1 MNDKLGLKKVEQRV
15 FQTTFQDGLWDI
27 YLGLLLIIFGLSPLL
42 EYLGFGFSENW
53 ILILSA
59 PVVIA
64 FWATKKFIS
73 TPRIGSVKFA
83 SSRKAK
89 LRNVRI
95 IIAFWLIIG
104 IIFFVLTVTKKL
116 TSSGINGFNAPLIA
130 WVVLFLFG
138 FSLGAYYL
146 NFNRLYLYGIF
157 YAIPYPFLMQKHS
170 LLLRNIGY
178 ITFFTFGGIM
188 VLIGSIL
195 FIRFFRNYSLLKE
208 EQILKREKSD
218 D

>member
-1 MNDKLGLKKVEQRV
+1 MNDKLGLKEVEQRV
-15 FQTTFQDGLWDI
+15 FQITFQDGLWDI

-53 ILILSA
+53 ILIFSA

-83 SSRKAK
+83 PSRKAK

-95 IIAFWLIIG
+95 IIAFWLIVG

-116 TSSGINGFNAPLIA
+116 SSSGINGFNAPLIA

-157 YAIPYPFLMQKHS
+157 YAIPYPFLMQKHN

-208 EQILKREKSD
+208 EQILKRKIR
-218 D
+218 

>member
-1 MNDKLGLKKVEQRV
+1 MEQKV

-59 PVVIA
+59 PVVIT
-64 FWATKKFIS
+64 FWAAKKFIS

-83 SSRKAK
+83 PSRKAK
-89 LRNVRI
+89 LKNVQI
-95 IIAFWLIIG
+95 IIASWLIVG
-104 IIFFVLTVTKKL
+104 IIFFILTVTNKF
-116 TSSGINGFNAPLIA
+116 SFSGINGFNAPLIA
-130 WVVLFLFG
+130 WVVLCLFG

-157 YAIPYPFLMQKHS
+157 YAIPFPFLMQKHN
-170 LLLRNIGY
+170 LLLRNISY
-178 ITFFTFGGIM
+178 VTFFIFGGIM
-188 VLIGSIL
+188 ILIGSIL
-195 FIRFFRNYSLLKE
+195 FIRFFRNYPLLKK
-208 EQILKREKSD
+208 EQILKRKIR
-218 D
+218 

>member
-1 MNDKLGLKKVEQRV
+1 MNDKLGLKEVEQRV
-15 FQTTFQDGLWDI
+15 FQITFQDGLWDI

-53 ILILSA
+53 ILIFSA

-95 IIAFWLIIG
+95 IIAFWLIVG

-116 TSSGINGFNAPLIA
+116 SSSGINGFNAPLIA

-157 YAIPYPFLMQKHS
+157 YAIPYPFLMQKHN

-208 EQILKREKSD
+208 EQILKRKIR
-218 D
+218 

>member
-1 MNDKLGLKKVEQRV
+1 MNDKLGLKEVEQKV

-59 PVVIA
+59 PVVIT
-64 FWATKKFIS
+64 FWAAKKFIS

-83 SSRKAK
+83 PSRKAK
-89 LRNVRI
+89 LKNVQI
-95 IIAFWLIIG
+95 IIASWLIVG
-104 IIFFVLTVTKKL
+104 IIFFILTVTNKFS
-116 TSSGINGFNAPLIA
+116 SSGINGFNAPLIA
-130 WVVLFLFG
+130 WVVLCLFG

-157 YAIPYPFLMQKHS
+157 YAIPFPFLMQKHN

-195 FIRFFRNYSLLKE
+195 FIHFFRNYSLLEE
-208 EQILKREKSD
+208 EQILKRKIR
-218 D
+218 